1 MFLHCDY
8 LVLLV
13 FGICFNDVNTNQFF
27 NNVKIWSD
35 KIFLYFGDKKY
46 KIELKIQVKYIKT
59 KMFSSENMEKANIP
73 PPSKLIRLPVSNNE
87 TNIITPSKKN
97 EENSIKIIS
106 EPPISKSSVS
116 IYAKQ
121 RSVQTSTPSNSCN

>member
-1 MFLHCDY
+1 
-8 LVLLV
+8 
-13 FGICFNDVNTNQFF
+13 
-27 NNVKIWSD
+27 
-35 KIFLYFGDKKY
+35 
-46 KIELKIQVKYIKT
+46 
-59 KMFSSENMEKANIP
+59 MFSSENMEKANIP

-116 IYAKQ
+116 IYANQ
-121 RSVQTSTPSNSCN
+121 RSVHTSTPSNSCN